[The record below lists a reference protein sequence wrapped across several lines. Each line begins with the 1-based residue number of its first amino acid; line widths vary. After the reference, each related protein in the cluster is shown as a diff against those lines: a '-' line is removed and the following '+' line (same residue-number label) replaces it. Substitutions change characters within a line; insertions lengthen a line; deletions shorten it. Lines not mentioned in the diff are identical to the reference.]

1 MEKSES
7 ISALAASLVTAQ
19 TNIKSALKDSVN
31 PHFRSHYADLASVV
45 TACKSALNDE
55 GIAVVQSPEP
65 SEPGQ
70 IKLQTVLVHKSGEW
84 MAGTITMPLQK
95 NDPQGYGSAL
105 TYARR
110 YGLAAMVNVCSGED
124 DDGNAASGQNG
135 KQAAPKPLPRPL
147 PAAAKPEP
155 KPEVHPDLADVE
167 INDDEIFVIQL
178 RETFSARDFSEDQ
191 INKAI
196 AKTTATKGW
205 GEIRKCPNPERRKF
219 IDAVNA
225 GKFDKF
231 KQPAMAGAR

>member
-19 TNIKSALKDSVN
+19 TNIKGALKDKTNPYFDSV
-31 PHFRSHYADLASVV
+31 YADLSSVM
-45 TACKSALNDE
+45 TACKDALNAE
-55 GIAVVQSPEP
+55 GIAIVQTPL
-65 SEPGQ
+65 PGDNG
-70 IKLQTVLVHKSGEW
+70 KLVLQTVLVHKSGEW
-84 MAGTITMPLQK
+84 IGGTISMPLSKQ
-95 NDPQGYGSAL
+95 DPQGYGSAM

-110 YGLAAMVNVCSGED
+110 YGLSAMVGVCPED
-124 DDGNAASGQNG
+124 DDGNAATGQNG
-135 KQAAPKPLPRPL
+135 KQAAPKPLHRPHVL
-147 PAAAKPEP
+147 PAAA